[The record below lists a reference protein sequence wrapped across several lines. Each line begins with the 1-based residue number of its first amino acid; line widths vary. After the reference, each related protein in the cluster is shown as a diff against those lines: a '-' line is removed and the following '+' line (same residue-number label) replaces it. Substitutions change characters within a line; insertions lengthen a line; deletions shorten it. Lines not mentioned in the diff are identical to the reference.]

1 MIDLRKIVTASAE
14 TELLAHCARLEL
26 EPARAERVRALVGSS
41 ADGSNPMGSSSAESE
56 HTGSTLNWTRLFA
69 LAQRHALVPLLY
81 FQLNRVAADLVPP
94 LQLKQL
100 RDRSQS
106 NAALNVLLAGEMVR
120 LLELFEANQIPAVP
134 YKGPAIGV
142 GIYGNLALRQFADL
156 DILVPDADV
165 WKATELLIAEGYRA
179 HFTIPPR
186 KQASFIRLGY
196 VRLFNHETAATT
208 VELHWRLAPRF
219 FGAPFDT
226 STLSARARRL
236 ELQGTKVRVP
246 APEDLIL
253 MLCIHGAKD
262 CWEKLEWVS
271 GLAQL
276 IRSEPDVDWQRVLRH
291 AQAIR
296 CRKIVAL
303 GLRLAHELL
312 DAPVPAEVL
321 SQLSLPARLDA
332 LVHQVVE
339 RFFSDDSGS
348 FSLTQRIRFHLA
360 IKDSLPEK
368 FRYCARLALTTTPVD
383 WEMIQLPAVLSFLYF
398 PLRAVRL
405 LKKYGA
411 EPGPAKHGQPLT
423 PKSRSIGPV

>member
-1 MIDLRKIVTASAE
+1 M
-14 TELLAHCARLEL
+14 
-26 EPARAERVRALVGSS
+26 
-41 ADGSNPMGSSSAESE
+41 
-56 HTGSTLNWTRLFA
+56 
-69 LAQRHALVPLLY
+69 
-81 FQLNRVAADLVPP
+81 
-94 LQLKQL
+94 
-100 RDRSQS
+100 
-106 NAALNVLLAGEMVR
+106 
-120 LLELFEANQIPAVP
+120 P

-156 DILVPDADV
+156 DILVPNADV
-165 WKATELLIAEGYRA
+165 WKATELLIAEGYCA

-186 KQASFIRLGY
+186 KQASFIRLSY
-196 VRLFNHETAATT
+196 VRLFNHETEATT

-226 STLSARARRL
+226 STLWQRARRL

-271 GLAQL
+271 GLAEL
-276 IRSEPDVDWQRVLRH
+276 IRAEPDVDWQRVLRH
-291 AQAIR
+291 AQEIR

-321 SQLSLPARLDA
+321 SQLSSRARLDA
-332 LVHQVVE
+332 LVHQVVA
-339 RFFSDDSGS
+339 RFFSDDAGPL
-348 FSLTQRIRFHLA
+348 SLTQRIRFHLA

-383 WEMIQLPAVLSFLYF
+383 WEMIQLPAVFSFLYF
-398 PLRAVRL
+398 PLRGLRL

-411 EPGPAKHGQPLT
+411 EHGTAKHGRAKHGPLAA
-423 PKSRSIGPV
+423 KSRSIGPV

>member
-1 MIDLRKIVTASAE
+1 MDRPLKTISASAE
-14 TELLAHCARLEL
+14 AELLVHCARLEIDA
-26 EPARAERVRALVGSS
+26 ARAERIRALVGSKL
-41 ADGSNPMGSSSAESE
+41 AGSNSA
-56 HTGSTLNWTRLFA
+56 GSTLDWTRLFA
-69 LAQRHALVPLLY
+69 LAQRHALVPLLFY
-81 FQLNRVAADLVPP
+81 QLNRVAADVVPP
-94 LQLKQL
+94 VQLKQL

-156 DILVPDADV
+156 DILVPDTDV
-165 WKATELLIAEGYRA
+165 WKATELLIAEGYKA

-186 KQASFIRLGY
+186 KQSSFIRLGY
-196 VRLFNHETAATT
+196 VRLFNHKTEPTT

-226 STLSARARRL
+226 STLWQRARRL

-262 CWEKLEWVS
+262 CWEKFEWVC
-271 GLAQL
+271 GLAEL
-276 IRSEPDVDWQRVLRH
+276 IRAEPEVDWQRVLR
-291 AQAIR
+291 QARTIR
-296 CRKIVAL
+296 CLKIVSF

-312 DAPVPAEVL
+312 DAPVPVEVL
-321 SQLSLPARLDA
+321 EQITPREQLES
-332 LVHQVVE
+332 LVHQIVS
-339 RFFSDDSGS
+339 RFFSEDAKMGS
-348 FSLTQRIRFHLA
+348 SLSLTRRIKFHLA
-360 IKDSLPEK
+360 MKDSLRER

-383 WEMIQLPAVLSFLYF
+383 WEMVQLPEAVSFLYF

-411 EPGPAKHGQPLT
+411 DGGSIGSQEK
-423 PKSRSIGPV
+423 SIGPV